1 MSDTRRSSRFPES
14 LGKEVSLGKSNSVCT
29 LNLSA
34 ALLHLFSA
42 TAMIIITLSLD
53 NYQSINI
60 PSTATY
66 LKWNK
71 IDDTNA
77 TSCGPDNDR
86 RLNTSDGNFCI
97 DMTTEPTGWS
107 INLAWLIISFHL
119 LSFLF
124 QGIAEV
130 TRYTPIFN
138 YEYSDMVANGKNPLR
153 FLEYSISASIMLV
166 AIALLNG
173 IRDLDLIFAIAVLT
187 AGTQLC
193 GLVVEYLTE
202 VWLKVLLH
210 ATGWLQFVCAY
221 GIIVHSFALSATSD
235 SEVQPPW
242 FVWVIVIVLFLLY
255 ASFGFVQLVEV
266 CDNGTNRCCSDVTKE
281 NAYIVLSI
289 VAKTLLGWMIFANVL
304 ITNRNSV

>member
-1 MSDTRRSSRFPES
+1 MSDTGRSSRFAQP
-14 LGKEVSLGKSNSVCT
+14 LAKSNSVCT

-34 ALLHLFSA
+34 ALLHLISA
-42 TAMIIITLSLD
+42 TIMIVITLSLD
-53 NYQSINI
+53 NYQSIEI
-60 PSTATY
+60 PYTATY

-71 IDDTNA
+71 IYYTNT

-130 TRYTPIFN
+130 TRYQSKPIFG
-138 YEYSDMVANGKNPLR
+138 YKYSNVEENGKNPLR

-193 GLVVEYLTE
+193 GLVVEYLTD

-210 ATGWLQFVCAY
+210 ATGWLQFLCAY

-235 SEVQPPW
+235 ADVQPPW

-255 ASFGFVQLVEV
+255 ASFGFVQLAEV
-266 CDNGTNRCCSDVTKE
+266 CNMNNNCCSNVAKE
-281 NAYIVLSI
+281 NAYIILSI